1 MENGQF
7 WGWVGGGIGTLV
19 GILGGVIGTYFGIK
33 NTKGPRERAFAV
45 QSSIVCWVFILV
57 FLLVFLAAIF
67 LIPTWHKFLLLV
79 PYFILLI
86 LGIRIANKKFA
97 EIRNEESG
105 RGA

>member
-7 WGWVGGGIGTLV
+7 WGWVGAGIGTLF
-19 GILGGVIGTYFGIK
+19 GILGGVIGTYFTIK

-45 QSSIVCWVFILV
+45 QASIVCWVFILV
-57 FLLVFLAAIF
+57 FLAVMFAVMFLV
-67 LIPTWHKFLLLV
+67 PTWHKHLLWI
-79 PYFILLI
+79 PYTILLI

-105 RGA
+105 RDA